1 MSNSNSLGD
10 YPPVTKKESS
20 TNTPHEYIFKDFKLI
35 LIIGL
40 VSLILVATS
49 LTPFTMVHAQ
59 QPKQVT
65 LTAIVAEP
73 KERWDSLFAD
83 ALTKLRERHPDMK
96 IDIDYRVLP
105 YADTRKQIL
114 TAMAGRTPIDL
125 ISIDQIWLGEFAEG
139 KFLSDL
145 SNLTQSWNRSSEW
158 FKTNWDGGI
167 YNGKVYGIWAWTDVR
182 AMWYWKDLLNQSG
195 VSPDSLRTWNG
206 YIEAAKKLENS
217 TKDKGIQAMHL
228 VGASHSP
235 DMWYPYLWMLGG
247 EIVKQ
252 KSGHPQKGTY
262 WFPAYNSTQGV
273 QALEFLSDQVKAG
286 IKPQINH
293 FWGKEFADKKFAV
306 MLEGSWLLGHF
317 PRNESKNFDKSVG
330 MIPMFPVPKE
340 GDTSATMMGGWMLSI
355 PETSKNKALS
365 WELLTIM
372 LQPDVLAPMLANYA
386 YLPTQKP
393 IAEGTYSTQLN
404 STIPYYKELIS
415 MLAIGH
421 SRPSIAEYPQ
431 IADNIRQA
439 IDEVYLGVKEPK
451 QALDDAAK
459 KSAEVLGWS

>member
-10 YPPVTKKESS
+10 YPRVTKKESS
-20 TNTPHEYIFKDFKLI
+20 TITPHEYIFKDFRLI
-35 LIIGL
+35 FIIAL
-40 VSLILVATS
+40 VSLVLIAPS
-49 LTPFTMVHAQ
+49 LTPFTMVQAQ

-114 TAMAGRTPIDL
+114 TAMAGRTPVDL
-125 ISIDQIWLGEFAEG
+125 ISVDQIWLGEFAEG

-182 AMWYWKDLLNQSG
+182 AMWYWKDLLNKSG

-206 YIEAAKKLENS
+206 YIEAAKKIENS
-217 TKDKGIQAMHL
+217 TKDKGVQAMHL

-273 QALEFLSDQVKAG
+273 QALEFLRDQVKAG

-355 PETSKNKALS
+355 PETSTNKALS

-431 IADNIRQA
+431 LADNIRQA
-439 IDEVYLGVKEPK
+439 IDEVYLGTKEPK